1 MTVGRE
7 STQPGVHLQIRK
19 RAVSSHRA
27 GGHLDLGLPALRGSE
42 ISHQPVLLCHKA
54 SKTKGVSR
62 VRGNHEG
69 QWGQRAVEGAAPRP
83 EVEGSSSHGPV
94 ASSSRCSS

>member
-1 MTVGRE
+1 MPVGRE
-7 STQPGVHLQIRK
+7 STQPGVRLQIRK
-19 RAVSSHRA
+19 RAVTSHRA
-27 GGHLDLGLPALRGSE
+27 GRYLDLGLPAPGESE

-69 QWGQRAVEGAAPRP
+69 QWGQTSARRGGDSPPA
-83 EVEGSSSHGPV
+83 
-94 ASSSRCSS
+94 